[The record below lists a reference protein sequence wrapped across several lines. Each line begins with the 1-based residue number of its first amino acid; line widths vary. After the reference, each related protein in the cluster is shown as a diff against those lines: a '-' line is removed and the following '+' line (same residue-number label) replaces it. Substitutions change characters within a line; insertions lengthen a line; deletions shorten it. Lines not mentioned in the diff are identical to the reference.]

1 MLLAADRLA
10 RWRHADPWGRDLLE
24 VSQVQE
30 AVVVGVDAHRRTHTL
45 VAVDELGRKLAEKT
59 VGTSSQSHGEA
70 VRWARSRFDRS

>member
-1 MLLAADRLA
+1 M
-10 RWRHADPWGRDLLE
+10 
-24 VSQVQE
+24 QE